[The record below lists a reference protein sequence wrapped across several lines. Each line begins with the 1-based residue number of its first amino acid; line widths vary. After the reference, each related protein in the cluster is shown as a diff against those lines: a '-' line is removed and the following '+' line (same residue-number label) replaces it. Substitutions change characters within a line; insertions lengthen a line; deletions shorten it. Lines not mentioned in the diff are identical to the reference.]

1 MLPRLPGAAVTS
13 IDRQIIRDG
22 IALGLVP
29 SALDVLPGH
38 PADIDITWLRFRA
51 ACARAEARLIPE
63 MAEYLQHRA
72 RVADGE
78 ANARVNFAARV
89 RAVA

>member
-1 MLPRLPGAAVTS
+1 MLPRLPAAAVTS

-29 SALDVLPGH
+29 SSLDVRMEH

-51 ACARAEARLIPE
+51 ACARAEARLLPE
-63 MAEYLQHRA
+63 MATYLQHSA
-72 RVADGE
+72 RTADAE
-78 ANARVNFAARV
+78 ANARANFAARV
-89 RAVA
+89 RVA